1 MWVGGAEI
9 PNAVMRRL
17 LAAEARVPLHRM
29 TEGTLSADDWGRLSR
44 RMGEVADAP
53 LMLVQPESLDSASV
67 VQCLDAVRPLN
78 VPAIR
83 LLIVDALPADGRQP
97 ATLLAL
103 RELARSRQ
111 LSVVVVVE
119 EDVQRSD
126 AQLRR
131 IEQIAD
137 VVLRIHRHDQTE
149 PDSPRA
155 GEADFKVSRHRLGP
169 QATIV
174 VAFQGHY
181 GRFVDL
187 TG

>member
-53 LMLVQPESLDSASV
+53 LMLVQPES
-67 VQCLDAVRPLN
+67 LN